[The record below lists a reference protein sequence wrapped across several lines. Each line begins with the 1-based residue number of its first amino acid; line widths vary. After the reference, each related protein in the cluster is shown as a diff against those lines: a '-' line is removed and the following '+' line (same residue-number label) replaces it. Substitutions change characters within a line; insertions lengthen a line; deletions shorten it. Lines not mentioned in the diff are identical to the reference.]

1 MFQGFFYD
9 SGQSAEVTTPM
20 WYVKKASL
28 KERKEKH
35 LQWSPSLGKFPGLSP
50 QLFIC
55 NNFMKIM
62 SKEDFSQFLLPEISV
77 TTSFVEIPHF
87 QDLKNAKV

>member
-1 MFQGFFYD
+1 MFQGGFYD
-9 SGQSAEVTTPM
+9 SGQSAEVTTP
-20 WYVKKASL
+20 VKKASL

-55 NNFMKIM
+55 NSFMKIM
-62 SKEDFSQFLLPEISV
+62 SKENFSQFLLPEISV

-87 QDLKNAKV
+87 